1 MWTNL
6 REITQAERVC
16 TPASR
21 TRRLFLRHTI
31 IIRLNSMPLLDS
43 SFRSIQALF
52 YLSCTISNKLLL
64 GNGCLAYMTAPYFS
78 RFSLPPRLL
87 QTMHGVPQGESA
99 W

>member
-21 TRRLFLRHTI
+21 TKRLFLRHTI

-43 SFRSIQALF
+43 SFRSIQAF
-52 YLSCTISNKLLL
+52 FRLSCTI
-64 GNGCLAYMTAPYFS
+64 YFS

-87 QTMHGVPQGESA
+87 QTMHGVPQGENA